1 MNIREIPMPQNVRY
15 MSEGKNVLF
24 NILPPNGKYILDKA
38 LTGCGGTELF
48 LNSGRPLVL
57 ISPRSGLLSNK
68 ANQHPECHLFR
79 KNEKEKL
86 DDLKTKL
93 RYYLDSHHYISGIGG
108 TPPIIL
114 ITLDSAKYVIEE
126 LQYRR
131 TINDFLF
138 LVDEFQCLISDASFK
153 GKTDLEFL
161 KMLDGNAQNIC
172 YMSATPIEPTYLDAL
187 VEFRNCT
194 YYKLKWDP
202 NVVVEPTVNSILMRK
217 GDTPITI
224 FSDIIRNFRRDG
236 YFAKKIVNGKEC
248 KSTEA
253 VVFINEVKTILKI
266 ILQNNLMPTETT
278 ILISESNKEV
288 KKLESLGFT
297 VGEQCADM
305 NKPVNKT
312 FTFCSKASFEGRDF
326 YSTNA
331 FTYIF
336 LDGTKDWQTH
346 DTSIEVPQM
355 LGRQR
360 LDINQFKYNATIY
373 YRTKP
378 CIENQNEFLTKMSE
392 KLTDSQTLINS
403 YNKGNAS
410 LKKALANTI
419 RNKDSNNPYASNYLD
434 VVNDCSGY
442 RLEINYLVA
451 AAEHTLWSSKAYF
464 YNNPIHL
471 TTAIQTQM
479 AVAGTKPQELR
490 DFENSFNRES
500 DPEHKMRL
508 YSTFRACRPEYTE
521 QLYQNPFIDFEYH
534 KAFDLLGP
542 DELMR
547 LNYDLGAID
556 LRMMGDAITIQ
567 CQSSFIKGKFYRA
580 DQVKEILQ
588 RIYDTVGYSKT
599 ATASQLGNYIN
610 VRTSNRRM
618 DDGSRQKVFEIV

>member
-1 MNIREIPMPQNVRY
+1 MNTIEIPMPQNVRY

-38 LTGCGGTELF
+38 ATGCGGTELF

-57 ISPRSGLLSNK
+57 ISPRSGVLSNK
-68 ANQHPECHLFR
+68 ADQHPECHLFR

-93 RYYLDSHHYISGIGG
+93 RYYLDSHHYISGMGG
-108 TPPIIL
+108 TPPKIL

-126 LQYRR
+126 LLYRR
-131 TINDFLF
+131 TINNFLF
-138 LVDEFQCLISDASFK
+138 LVDEFQCLISDALFK

-161 KMLDGNAQNIC
+161 KMLDSNAQNIC
-172 YMSATPIEPTYLDAL
+172 YMSATPTESPYLDAL
-187 VEFRNCT
+187 VEFRNCI
-194 YYKLKWDP
+194 YYKLQWDP
-202 NVVVEPTVNSILMRK
+202 NVLVEPTVKKILMRK
-217 GDTPITI
+217 GETPITI
-224 FSDIIRNFRRDG
+224 FSDIIKKYRRDG
-236 YFAKKIVNGKEC
+236 YFARKIINGHEY
-248 KSTEA
+248 KSAEA

-266 ILQNNLMPTETT
+266 IQQNNLMPTETT

-288 KKLESLGFT
+288 KKLERLGFT
-297 VGEQCADM
+297 VGEQCADR
-305 NKPVNKT
+305 NNPVNKT

-346 DTSIEVPQM
+346 DTSIEIPQM

-360 LDINQFKYNATIY
+360 LDINHFKDNATIY

-378 CIENQNEFLTKMSE
+378 CVENQIDFMTRMKE
-392 KLTDSQTLINS
+392 KLDESQTLVDI
-403 YNKGNAS
+403 YNMGDVK

-434 VVNDCSGY
+434 VVNDYNGY
-442 RLEINYLVA
+442 NLEINFLSA
-451 AAEHTLWSSKAYF
+451 AGEHILWSNKAKI
-464 YNNPIHL
+464 YNNPKHL

-479 AVAGTKPQELR
+479 EVAGTKPQELR
-490 DFENSFNRES
+490 DFENSFNKES
-500 DPEHKMRL
+500 DPVQRMRL
-508 YSTFRACRPEYTE
+508 YSTFRACRHEYTE

-580 DQVKEILQ
+580 DEVKEILQ
-588 RIYDTVGYSKT
+588 RIYDNVGYSKT
-599 ATASQLGNYIN
+599 ATASQLGNYISI
-610 VRTSNRRM
+610 RPSNRRM
-618 DDGSRQKVFEIV
+618 ADGSRQKVFEIV

>member
-1 MNIREIPMPQNVRY
+1 MNIKEIPMPQNVRY

-57 ISPRSGLLSNK
+57 ISPRSGVLSNK

-79 KNEKEKL
+79 SNEKEKL

-93 RYYLDSHHYISGIGG
+93 RYYLDSNHYIHGIGG

-114 ITLDSAKYVIEE
+114 ITLDSAKYVIED

-131 TINDFLF
+131 TINNFLF

-172 YMSATPIEPTYLDAL
+172 YMSATPTESPYLDAL

-202 NVVVEPTVNSILMRK
+202 NVIVEPTVNNILMRK
-217 GDTPITI
+217 GETPITI

-236 YFAKKIVNGKEC
+236 YFAKKIINGKEC

-253 VVFINEVKTILKI
+253 VVFINEVKTIMKI
-266 ILQNNLMPTETT
+266 ILQNNLVPTETT

-297 VGEQCADM
+297 IGEQCADR
-305 NKPVNKT
+305 NNPVNKT

-346 DTSIEVPQM
+346 DTSIEIPQM

-360 LDINQFKYNATIY
+360 LDKNPFKYNATIY

-378 CIENQNEFLTKMSE
+378 CVENQNEFLTKMGE
-392 KLTDSQTLINS
+392 KLKDSQALINS
-403 YNKGNAS
+403 YNMGDAS

-434 VVNDCSGY
+434 VVNDSNGY

-464 YNNPIHL
+464 YNNPMHL
-471 TTAIQTQM
+471 TTAIQTQI
-479 AVAGTKPQELR
+479 AIAGTKPNELR
-490 DFENSFNRES
+490 DFENSFNSES
-500 DPEHKMRL
+500 DPAQRMRL
-508 YSTFRACRPEYTE
+508 YSTFRAAHSEFTE
-521 QLYQNPFIDFEYH
+521 QLYQNPFINFWYH
-534 KAFDLLGP
+534 NAFNYLGP
-542 DELMR
+542 IELMQ
-547 LNYDLGAID
+547 LNYDLESISN
-556 LRMMGDAITIQ
+556 RMMGNSITSQ
-567 CQSSFIKGKFYRA
+567 CQLSFIKGKFYRA
-580 DQVKEILQ
+580 DEVKGILQ
-588 RIYDTVGYSKT
+588 RIYDNIGYSKT
-599 ATASQLGNYIN
+599 ATASQLGNYIK
-610 VRTSNRRM
+610 VRTSNKRM
-618 DDGSRQKVFEIV
+618 DDGSRQMVFEIV